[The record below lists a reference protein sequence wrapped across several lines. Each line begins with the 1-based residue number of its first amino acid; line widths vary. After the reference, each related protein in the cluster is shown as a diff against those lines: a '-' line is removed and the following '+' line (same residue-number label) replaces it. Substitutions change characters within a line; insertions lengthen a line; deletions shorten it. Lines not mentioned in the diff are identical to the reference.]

1 MTGEET
7 HRWHERIAIDEAVL
21 GGKPVIRGTRIAVEQ
36 VLDVLAAGWTIER
49 LLDEFPGLTEADVR
63 ACLAYAAEVL
73 RSERVY
79 PVPR

>member
-7 HRWHERIAIDEAVL
+7 HRWHEQIAIDEAVL
-21 GGKPVIRGTRIAVEQ
+21 AGKPVIRGTRIAVEQ

-63 ACLAYAAEVL
+63 ACLAYAADVL